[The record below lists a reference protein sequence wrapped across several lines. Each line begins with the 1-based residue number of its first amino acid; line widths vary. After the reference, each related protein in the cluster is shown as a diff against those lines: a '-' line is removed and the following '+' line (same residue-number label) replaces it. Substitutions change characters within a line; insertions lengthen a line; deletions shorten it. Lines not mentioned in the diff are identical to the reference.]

1 MAQQN
6 RSNLEAYFATGDT
19 PTAAEFAEVFES
31 NLNLTD
37 GGTVAGA
44 TTFSG
49 AVKVVGTG
57 ASLAHKRPV
66 YNSVAQTA
74 AKTLTTDDSGTLIV
88 LGSTAAQIQV
98 FNLPT
103 IPDATYIGTFFD
115 FVVTVTGNSGA
126 AGSYTINTGG
136 HTSDLTAAPTAGYDD
151 FHLASK
157 LLIAEPTIVAT
168 GDKLLVSPAN
178 GDGAMILSDN
188 TTNAIIATGTTFRC
202 TAVAASTTTQSTDV
216 WLLEGN
222 LMTTEATGFV
232 TANLF
237 TAP

>member
-1 MAQQN
+1 MATATATALKLHFN
-6 RSNLEAYFATGDT
+6 TGDQ
-19 PTAAEFAEVFES
+19 PTES
-31 NLNLTD
+31 NFVDLLDSQLNLTD

-74 AKTLTTDDSGTLIV
+74 VKTLTTDDSGTLIV
-88 LGSTAAQIQV
+88 LGSTASQIQV

-115 FVVTVTGNSGA
+115 FIVTVTGNSTS

-136 HTSDLTAAPTAGYDD
+136 HASDLTAAPTAGYDD

-157 LLIAEPTIVAT
+157 LLILEPTIVAT
-168 GDKLLVSPAN
+168 GDKLLVSPTN
-178 GDGAMILSDN
+178 GDGALILAAN
-188 TTNAIIATGTTFRC
+188 TTNAIIATGTTFRL
-202 TAVAASTTTQSTDV
+202 TAVAASTTTASTDV

-222 LMTTEATGFV
+222 LMTTQATGFV
-232 TANLF
+232 TTNLF

>member
-1 MAQQN
+1 MAEQDVTTLKTYFN
-6 RSNLEAYFATGDT
+6 KGDKPTETHFHDMLESY
-19 PTAAEFAEVFES
+19 
-31 NLNLTD
+31 LNKQD

-44 TTFSG
+44 TTLTG

-57 ASLAHKRPV
+57 ASLAYKRPT
-66 YNSVAQTA
+66 YYSVAQTA
-74 AKTLTTDDSGTLIV
+74 AKTLTTDDSGTLII
-88 LGSTAAQIQV
+88 LASTAAQIQV

-103 IPDATYIGTFFD
+103 IPDATYLGTFFD

-136 HTSDLTAAPTAGYDD
+136 NATDLTAAPTAGYDD
-151 FHLASK
+151 FHLGSK

-168 GDKLLVSPAN
+168 SDKLLVSPTN
-178 GDGAMILSDN
+178 GDGTMILAAN
-188 TTNAIIATGTTFRC
+188 TSVAPIATGTTFRM
-202 TAVAASTTTQSTDV
+202 TAVAASNTTASTDV
-216 WLLEGN
+216 WLIEGT

-232 TANLF
+232 TTNLF

>member
-1 MAQQN
+1 MSTQTATV
-6 RSNLEAYFATGDT
+6 LKTYFNTGDK
-19 PTAAEFAEVFES
+19 PTEAQFENLIDS

-44 TTFSG
+44 TTLTG

-57 ASLAHKRPV
+57 ASLAYKRPT
-66 YNSVAQTA
+66 YYSVAQTA
-74 AKTLTTDDSGTLIV
+74 AKTLTTDDSGTLII
-88 LGSTAAQIQV
+88 LASTAAQIQV

-103 IPDATYIGTFFD
+103 IPDATYLGTFFD

-136 HTSDLTAAPTAGYDD
+136 NATDLTAAPTAGYDD
-151 FHLASK
+151 FHLGSK

-168 GDKLLVSPAN
+168 SDKLLVSPTN
-178 GDGAMILSDN
+178 GDGTMILASN
-188 TTNAIIATGTTFRC
+188 TSVAPIATGTTFRM
-202 TAVAASTTTQSTDV
+202 TAVAASNTTASTDV
-216 WLLEGN
+216 WLIEGT

-232 TANLF
+232 TTNLF